1 MMTASPS
8 SMRRP
13 RRWPPRPSTPGRAA
27 CGVRRAADRSP
38 RRPDRHQRIQE
49 YTIMATDISGFIFN
63 NIVTGENLASSET
76 ASSSTKARNF
86 FEALG
91 KALGEMLGKESARL
105 VDAADRMVEHSEKKD
120 GADFMEAST
129 DFQVASQ
136 RFNIMSNTAATA
148 IKAIGEGLTGL
159 ARKQ

>member
-1 MMTASPS
+1 
-8 SMRRP
+8 
-13 RRWPPRPSTPGRAA
+13 
-27 CGVRRAADRSP
+27 
-38 RRPDRHQRIQE
+38 
-49 YTIMATDISGFIFN
+49 MATDISGFIFN

>member
-1 MMTASPS
+1 
-8 SMRRP
+8 
-13 RRWPPRPSTPGRAA
+13 
-27 CGVRRAADRSP
+27 
-38 RRPDRHQRIQE
+38 
-49 YTIMATDISGFIFN
+49 MATDITSFIFN

-76 ASSSTKARNF
+76 STSSKKARNF

-105 VDAADRMVEHSEKKD
+105 VDAADRMVAHSEEKD
-120 GADFMEAST
+120 GKAFMEAST

-148 IKAIGEGLTGL
+148 IKSIGEGLTGI